1 MPVIE
6 RLPHLLVPG
15 QFQTE
20 KYKYAGPIPRVEV
33 TMPVRDR
40 LSHGSDLRLQ
50 LEEARQQNQELR
62 GITSD
67 PNEFARIILEVES
80 EPGFELVLKSLEP
93 RSQGVV
99 LACVRE
105 ENEQQ
110 FAVIHV
116 PEGELSHF
124 IERVEQY
131 VGANTPSGKPKHQAL
146 IDPIARFCLASLG
159 SFWMDEEQPFP
170 PHDQPIWWEVW
181 LRAESDQSPWDRFR
195 LLAQSA
201 GMTVKPETIRFPDRL
216 VGLCNGTADQLS
228 SSADILDLLGEV
240 RRAKNNPAGFLTMP
254 PLEQAEW
261 VDELRLRIAPPANDA
276 PAVCLLDAGVIS
288 HPLIQ
293 PALSEEDCLKYHPDW
308 PLTDSE
314 SHGTEM
320 AGVALFGS
328 KLADLLLSTD
338 HVSLRHRLESVKI
351 LPPAPQ
357 INEPEL
363 YGAIT
368 AQAVYQI
375 EIQAPTRPRAFCMAI
390 TTDGTDRGKP
400 SSWSGEIDQLCAGV
414 GDETHRRLI
423 FISAGNAAPNQ
434 LHRYPDSNDTDS
446 IQDPAQA
453 WNAITVGA
461 STDLV
466 QFAAQ
471 EFPGYRPVAQAG
483 DLSPSSTTSLVWFRE
498 WPIKPDIVLEGGN
511 VIVHPETNRVA
522 DPDSM
527 TMLSTAHA
535 TSGRLLVPFRDTSAA
550 TAQAARM
557 AAILHAEYPH
567 FWPETIR
574 ALLIHSAEWTPR
586 MKAAF
591 GTTKQHCHDRLRRYG
606 YGVPTLERALYSA
619 SNSLTLIAQQSLQP
633 FVKEGDPD
641 KGGDVKTNDMG
652 LHSLPWPQAELQALG
667 EKPVEM
673 RVTLSYFIEPK
684 PGRRGGFN
692 RTRHRYQS
700 HGLRFEVKRPQ
711 ESLDDFR
718 QRINKAARDE
728 EDDYAGPVGDTSGW
742 VIGPQLRT
750 RGSIHSDWWRGTA
763 ADLAACGFIAVYP
776 ISSGWWKEKTSANC
790 WTRQARY
797 SLLVSIRTEETTV
810 DLYTPVEIML
820 QVPVTGTVETEI
832 SLDDLFDF

>member
-1 MPVIE
+1 MPIIE

-20 KYKYAGPIPRVEV
+20 KYTAIP
-33 TMPVRDR
+33 TGGGDHLLPPRDR
-40 LSHGSDLRLQ
+40 ATHGITLRQQ
-50 LEEARQQNQELR
+50 LDQVRQQNEQNR

-67 PNEFARIILEVES
+67 HDDPARIILEVRS
-80 EPGFELVLKSLEP
+80 EPNFELSLESLEP
-93 RSQGVV
+93 RKQGVE

-105 ENEQQ
+105 ENGQRI
-110 FAVIHV
+110 AVIHV
-116 PEGELSHF
+116 PEGKLTYF
-124 IERVEQY
+124 VKRVEQY
-131 VGANTPSGKPKHQAL
+131 LTADVESGKPKNQPL
-146 IDPIARFCLASLG
+146 IDRIAEIRLATLR
-159 SFWMDEEQPFP
+159 SFWTDEGHAFP

-181 LRAESDQSPWDRFR
+181 LRAESDQSPWSRFR
-195 LLAQSA
+195 LLAQAA
-201 GMTVKPETIRFPDRL
+201 GITTKDETIRFPDRL

-228 SSADILDLLGEV
+228 WSADILDMLGEV
-240 RRAKNNPAGFLTMP
+240 RRAKSNPAGFLSMS
-254 PLEQAEW
+254 PLEQSEW
-261 VDELRLRIAPPANDA
+261 VEELRRRINPPANDA
-276 PAVCLLDAGVIS
+276 PAVCLLDAGVVL
-288 HPLIQ
+288 HPLIE

-328 KLADLLLSTD
+328 KLADLLLGTD
-338 HVSLRHRLESVKI
+338 HVSFRHRLESVKI

-363 YGAIT
+363 YGAIM
-368 AQAVYQI
+368 AQAVYQV
-375 EIQAPTRPRAFCMAI
+375 ESQAPTRPRAFCMAI

-423 FISAGNAAPNQ
+423 FISAGNAAADQ

-461 STDLV
+461 STDFV
-466 QFAAQ
+466 QFPTQ
-471 EFPGYRPVAQAG
+471 EFPDYRPVAYAG

-511 VIVHPETNRVA
+511 VVVHPETNQIA
-522 DPDSM
+522 DPDEM

-606 YGVPTLERALYSA
+606 YGVPALERALYSA

-641 KGGDVKTNDMG
+641 KGGEVKTNHMG

-797 SLLVSIRTEETTV
+797 SLVVSIRTEEITA
-810 DLYTPVEIML
+810 DLYTPVEVML